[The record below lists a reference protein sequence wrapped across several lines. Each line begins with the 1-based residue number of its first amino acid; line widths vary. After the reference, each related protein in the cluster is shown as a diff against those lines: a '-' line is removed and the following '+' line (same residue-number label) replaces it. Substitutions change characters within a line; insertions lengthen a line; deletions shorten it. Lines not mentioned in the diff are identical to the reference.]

1 MRVTHVVDSRPNAA
15 VVEPRICIVNGLDH
29 HGFTPAI
36 LFLDRTEDYLI
47 RLTAPLV
54 VRVWFGRVMPV
65 VVLLMVLHLPWLL
78 LLVLLL
84 VLLLLGVI
92 PNPPAVVTLA
102 LPEVLTLLNFFAR
115 ERVGPLWG
123 WSSGL

>member
-15 VVEPRICIVNGLDH
+15 VVEPRISIVNGLDH

-36 LFLDRTEDYLI
+36 LFLDRTKDYLI

-78 LLVLLL
+78 LL
-84 VLLLLGVI
+84 LLLGVI

-102 LPEVLTLLNFFAR
+102 LPEVLTLLNFFAC